1 MSVLDRNVVDFGH
14 EDDDKVTVCIS
25 DHIPWDSEI
34 LKAHLEVLQD
44 KVNDYL
50 DYIASK
56 WQDSK
61 YKSYFLSQAYWR
73 GWVYSQ
79 QNKRDDYARYP
90 DFQEAVYS
98 HEKWLILI
106 GSGYGKCKGNT
117 QKDGIGESFAIQN
130 I

>member
-1 MSVLDRNVVDFGH
+1 MGFRDIKSALRGSSGQSKRLFRLY
-14 EDDDKVTVCIS
+14 CIGA
-25 DHIPWDSEI
+25 DIRRLRW
-34 LKAHLEVLQD
+34 
-44 KVNDYL
+44 
-50 DYIASK
+50 K

>member
-1 MSVLDRNVVDFGH
+1 M
-14 EDDDKVTVCIS
+14 
-25 DHIPWDSEI
+25 
-34 LKAHLEVLQD
+34 
-44 KVNDYL
+44 Y
-50 DYIASK
+50 
-56 WQDSK
+56 
-61 YKSYFLSQAYWR
+61 R
-73 GWVYSQ
+73 GV
-79 QNKRDDYARYP
+79 DYARYP